1 MNSML
6 RRIEE
11 DRPLSERV
19 VRLEVQDETQEEKL
33 DNLAGK
39 IDGLVEVVHDLK
51 NGQDVVL
58 AQFSAFQVL
67 CEERV
72 NAANEVITDYKK
84 NMIRLEGKF
93 HTVDREMMRQ
103 AMEMD
108 ELNWVRSMPKKL
120 TISAIVALMSSAVV
134 LVTSLWADIVKFIK

>member
-84 NMIRLEGKF
+84 NMIRVEGKF

>member
-58 AQFSAFQVL
+58 VQFSAFQVL

-84 NMIRLEGKF
+84 NMIRVEGKF